1 MGARRGARPEERLK
15 STHAQQAQKPKPKK
29 AVCVELDFGFGL
41 GLLSVFLCIFLIPDH
56 AMVNLFFRMSNNS
69 HTATATMQGFLLFLW
84 FFF

>member
-41 GLLSVFLCIFLIPDH
+41 GLLSVFLCTGLPYPGSCHGEF
-56 AMVNLFFRMSNNS
+56 VFSNVE
-69 HTATATMQGFLLFLW
+69 
-84 FFF
+84 